1 MRRICLAWW
10 PFPPHDLQGAVTVAL
25 SSHLGDDSP
34 TGVEEESLPDGSPR
48 EEGEAL
54 RQHLAVLF
62 RSHRDV
68 LLGQALAILRCP
80 FDAEDAVQ
88 IAFSRALIGGRPAHA
103 LSVGYL
109 ARAVTNAARDLLRRR
124 KSAER
129 CRQVLSGM
137 NAPPPGPL
145 SRDFGERHPGRA
157 NRTSVCHPS
166 AGSAE
171 GLRACGIRWRG
182 IPGAGCGTGPVQG
195 HGQAADVE
203 SPEEDQVSPGGLG
216 DRLGWRRVAGD
227 GPGARSRAFAERGGS
242 SDPSTSRTPG
252 YRPWGSRGC
261 RHPNG

>member
-137 NAPPPGPL
+137 NAPPPDPLAGTLESATLGERIAQASATLPPGLRRVFERVVFDGAEYQELAAELGL
-145 SRDFGERHPGRA
+145 SRVTVRQQMWRA
-157 NRTSVCHPS
+157 RKRIRS
-166 AGSAE
+166 ALEA
-171 GLRACGIRWRG
+171 
-182 IPGAGCGTGPVQG
+182 
-195 HGQAADVE
+195 
-203 SPEEDQVSPGGLG
+203 
-216 DRLGWRRVAGD
+216 
-227 GPGARSRAFAERGGS
+227 
-242 SDPSTSRTPG
+242 
-252 YRPWGSRGC
+252 
-261 RHPNG
+261 